1 MKVIIIGGI
10 AAGMSAAAKL
20 KRMSPNDE
28 VIVYEKGDI
37 VSFGACGLPYYA
49 GGFFDD
55 SNEMIARTA
64 EEFRKTG
71 INLFTN
77 HEVLEV
83 DFDNKKLRVK
93 DLIQNMI
100 IEESYDKLMIA
111 SGASSIIPPIKGIDS
126 ENVLTLKSMD
136 DGNKLRALMENE
148 NLKRVTV
155 IGAGF
160 IGVEAVEAAKK
171 RGKEVTVVQ
180 LQDRIL
186 AEVFDEEITNLLE
199 EEIRKHD
206 VNLLLDE
213 TVMEITTAGKA
224 TNIKTNKREF
234 ETDIVIVA
242 TGFRPNTAFVKNE
255 KLEMLKNGAI
265 VVDKYGRTSIEDVY
279 AAGDC
284 ATINS
289 VITNKPVYVP
299 LATGANK
306 LGRIVGEN
314 LAGANN
320 EFQGSLASSCIK
332 VMDMEAAR
340 TGLSEKEVKALGF
353 DYKTKFITDMNH
365 TSYYPGQT
373 NIYVKLIYDAH
384 TKVIYGGQVVGY
396 KDAVQ
401 RCNVIATCIFAKM
414 TTAQLGM
421 LDLSYA
427 PPFSRTWDVLNVAGN
442 VSK

>member
-171 RGKEVTVVQ
+171 RGKEVTDVQ

-373 NIYVKLIYDAH
+373 KIYVKLIYDAH
-384 TKVIYGGQVVGY
+384 TKVIYGGQVAGY

>member
-365 TSYYPGQT
+365 TSYYPGQKK
-373 NIYVKLIYDAH
+373 IYVKLIYDAH

>member
-10 AAGMSAAAKL
+10 AAGMSAAAKF

-28 VIVYEKGDI
+28 VIIYEKGDI

-255 KLEMLKNGAI
+255 KLEMLKSGAI

-373 NIYVKLIYDAH
+373 KIYVKLIYDAH
-384 TKVIYGGQVVGY
+384 TKVIYGGQVAGY